1 MTAFDYDLFVI
12 GAGSGGVR
20 ASRIAAS
27 LGARVAVAEERYF
40 GGTCV
45 NVGCVPKK
53 LFSYAA
59 HYADDFEDS
68 HGFGWQTPRPGFDW
82 SVLVKN
88 KDTEIKRLNGIYKSL
103 LDNAGVTV
111 YQDRARLAD
120 AHTVCIGEQRVTAR
134 YILIAVGGWPW
145 IPDFPGAEHAITS
158 NEIFHLDTLPK
169 SIVIQG
175 GGYIAVE
182 FASIFA
188 RLGCETTLVYRGDRL
203 LRGFDD
209 DIRQFISASMQ
220 HDLNLVLNDDI
231 AKIVKQ
237 DKQLSVL
244 LNSGAEIVADT
255 VMAAT
260 GRRPLTADLGLESTG
275 IKLSDNGAVCVDE
288 HFRSSV
294 DNIFAVGDVINR
306 VALTPVALAEGE
318 IVARSLFAGEN
329 SNKNQQLSYQ
339 NVATAVFCH
348 PNIACVGLTEQEAI
362 AAGATVDVYLN
373 STKALKHTLSGRDER
388 SLIKLVVERQSDKVL
403 GVHIVAQDAGE
414 LVQGFAVAL
423 NCGAT
428 KADFDNTIGIHP
440 TLAEEVVTMRNKREA

>member
-68 HGFGWQTPRPGFDW
+68 RGFGWQSRRPDFDW
-82 SVLVKN
+82 SILVKN

-103 LDNAGVTV
+103 LDKAGVTV
-111 YQDRARLAD
+111 FQGRARLAD
-120 AHTVCIGEQRVTAR
+120 AHTVCIGEQKVSAR
-134 YILIAVGGWPW
+134 YVLVAVGGWPW
-145 IPDFPGAEHAITS
+145 VPDFPGAEHAITS
-158 NEIFHLDTLPK
+158 NEVFHLDTLPK

-188 RLGCETTLVYRGDRL
+188 RLGCETTLVYRGDRV

-209 DIRQFISASMQ
+209 DIRQFISAALQ
-220 HDLNLVLNDDI
+220 HDMNLILNDDI
-231 AKIVKQ
+231 KEITKR
-237 DKQLSVL
+237 DKDLKVL
-244 LNSGAEIVADT
+244 LNSGTEITVET

-260 GRRPLTADLGLESTG
+260 GRRPLTADLGLEQAGVS
-275 IKLSDNGAVCVDE
+275 LAENGAVRVDE

-294 DNIFAVGDVINR
+294 ETIYAVGDVINR

-318 IVARSLFAGEN
+318 IVARSLFADKNG
-329 SNKNQQLSYQ
+329 NKNRQLSYQ

-348 PNIACVGLTEQEAI
+348 PNVACVGLTEQEAI
-362 AAGATVDVYLN
+362 AAGATIDVYVN
-373 STKALKHTLSGRDER
+373 STRALKHTLSGRDEQ
-388 SLIKLVVERQSDKVL
+388 SLIKLVVERESDKVL